1 MTGSVRVNL
10 HCHSDLSDGQLSPEQ
25 VARLLAQDGVRFAA
39 LTDHDTIAGLARFR
53 EACGREG
60 IGVIAGVELFAATR
74 FGEVHLLAYGFDP
87 EAAELRAILAP
98 APQGGRAALATA
110 AKLPAPAARVPTAEE
125 VCGIVHRAGG
135 RVFLAHPLE
144 LERDRDR
151 LGAALLELR
160 AAGLDG
166 IEAVYAPYGVD
177 ETEMLLGL
185 ARDCDLLVC
194 GGTDLHGPD
203 VPRLSATGVDLPR
216 PLWERF
222 REGLFSAS
230 ARRAAPA
237 SPPPPQ
243 RSRARL
249 ERASFVLRVLLPAL
263 LAIALLAGT
272 FSVFVFP
279 AFEDAL
285 LGRKREMIREL
296 TNSAWSILAEYLA
309 DEQAG
314 RLTRAQAQAAAAD
327 RVRYL
332 RYGAESKDYFWI
344 TDLHPRMIMHPYRS
358 DLDGTDVSGFRD
370 PKGNRVFMEFVRVVR
385 ERNEGYVEYVW
396 QWKDDPARLVPK
408 QSYVRGFPPWGW
420 VIGTG
425 IYVEDVHAE
434 IASLMSR
441 IMRVAGVAALVIAL
455 LLVFVLQQSFRI
467 ERRRGAAEAALRGS
481 HDRYRA
487 LVEASKEGMMTV
499 LDGRP
504 TYANQTLLGLL
515 GYSDGEWGLLDLED
529 IVVGVDGLPGA
540 PAWLAAALE
549 EGRTPEP
556 VEASLRRKDGTT
568 VAALLTVE
576 PMSLPE
582 RRGLILIVR
591 DLTSP
596 HPRRAG
602 SEDRPGRRTATAEP
616 PSPLP
621 SLNEPVRR
629 FARALP
635 SCDYRTGLARAAAI
649 MARHDA
655 SALLVTGA
663 EGEGIG
669 LLADSDFCGR
679 VVGRGLPV
687 DRPVFEAMTAP
698 LVTIAPT
705 ALGYEAI
712 VLMREKNVGHLAVR
726 DEQGAITGVIRS
738 RDLLEPER
746 YAPVL
751 LARAIRDAGGVEEL
765 ARHRDEL
772 PRLARGL
779 VDAGTRPRGTC
790 RAITAVADAITQR
803 LLLLAAEELGP
814 APAPFAFI
822 VLGSGGREEQ
832 TLGTDQDNAI
842 IFDPPAGADPAAA
855 QAYFAALGERV
866 CDRLDRVGYPLCKG
880 GMMAKNPRWCA
891 PLAAWR
897 EHFSGWIHTAEPR
910 DLLDFNTCF
919 DFRCIHGDA
928 GLAAALRRH
937 VLAEIG
943 RTPSFFANLAQ
954 NALHHRPLLG
964 FFGKIVADSEAPGSE
979 RTFNVKEAAAPLV
992 SFARLYA
999 LRDGATETGTFDRLA
1014 RLEETGVLTPA
1025 GREEVEQAYEFLV
1038 SLRLAHQLESLG
1050 GGRPPTNHVGLKTL
1064 TPLEEAMLK
1073 QVFSQVA
1080 ALQKR
1085 IAFDFLGGEW
1095 AQGA

>member
-1 MTGSVRVNL
+1 MTGSVRINL
-10 HCHSDLSDGQLSPEQ
+10 HCHSDLSDGQLTPEQ
-25 VARLLAQDGVRFAA
+25 VAQLLAQDGVRFAA

-60 IGVIAGVELFAATR
+60 IGVISGVEVFAATR

-87 EAAELRAILAP
+87 EAAELRAMLAP
-98 APQGGRAALATA
+98 APAAGRGPLVPVAR
-110 AKLPAPAARVPTAEE
+110 PPAAE
-125 VCGIVHRAGG
+125 VCAIVHRAGG
-135 RVFLAHPLE
+135 RVFLAHPLQ
-144 LERDRDR
+144 LESDRGR
-151 LGAALLELR
+151 LELILAELR
-160 AAGLDG
+160 EAGLDG

-177 ETEMLLGL
+177 ETELLLGL
-185 ARDCDLLVC
+185 ARDLDLLVC

-203 VPRLSATGVDLPR
+203 VPRLSATGVEMPR

-222 REGLFSAS
+222 RDALFSAPV
-230 ARRAAPA
+230 RRAAAVAP
-237 SPPPPQ
+237 
-243 RSRARL
+243 RRTRGRF
-249 ERASFVLRVLLPAL
+249 ERANFVLRILLPAL

-272 FSVFVFP
+272 FSVFIFP

-285 LGRKREMIREL
+285 LARKREMIREL
-296 TNSAWSILAEYLA
+296 TNSAWSILAEYHA

-314 RLTRAQAQAAAAD
+314 RLGRAEAQAAAAE

-332 RYGAESKDYFWI
+332 RYGKESKDYFWI
-344 TDLHPRMIMHPYRS
+344 TDLHPRMVMHPYRS

-408 QSYVRGFPPWGW
+408 QSYVKGFLPWGW

-434 IASLMSR
+434 IRALLSR
-441 IMRVAGVAALVIAL
+441 IIRVSVVVALVIAL
-455 LLVFVLQQSFRI
+455 LLAFVLQQSFRL
-467 ERRRGAAEAALRGS
+467 ERRRGSAETALRES

-504 TYANQTLLGLL
+504 SYANQTLLALL
-515 GYSDGEWGLLDLED
+515 GYSDGEWPLLDLDD
-529 IVVGVDGLPGA
+529 IVVGVDDLPGVS
-540 PAWLAAALE
+540 AWLAAAVE
-549 EGRTPEP
+549 DGRTPEP
-556 VEASLRRKDGTT
+556 VEARLRRKDGAT
-568 VAALLTVE
+568 VDVLLTVE
-576 PMSLPE
+576 PMTMPE

-591 DLTSP
+591 DLSP
-596 HPRRAG
+596 RGSVLAGPGGRPARRA
-602 SEDRPGRRTATAEP
+602 ATADLP
-616 PSPLP
+616 TPLL

-629 FARALP
+629 FLRALP
-635 SCDYRTGLARAAAI
+635 ACDYRTSLARAAAI

-663 EGEGIG
+663 AGEGIG
-669 LLADSDFCGR
+669 MLADSDFCGR
-679 VVGRGLPV
+679 VVGRGLSV

-712 VLMREKNVGHLAVR
+712 VLMRDRNLGHLAVR

-751 LARAIRDAGGVEEL
+751 LARALRDAGGVEEL

-772 PRLARGL
+772 PRLVQGL
-779 VDAGTRPRGTC
+779 VDAGVRPRGTC
-790 RAITAVADAITQR
+790 RAITAVADAVTQR
-803 LLLLAAEELGP
+803 LLQLAVEELGP
-814 APAPFAFI
+814 PPAPFAFI

-832 TLGTDQDNAI
+832 TLVTDQDNAV
-842 IFDPPAGADPAAA
+842 IFEPPAGADPAAA

-866 CDRLDRVGYPLCKG
+866 CDRLDQVGYPLCKG

-891 PLAAWR
+891 PLAVWR
-897 EHFSGWIHTAEPR
+897 EHFSGWIHAAEPK

-919 DFRCIHGDA
+919 DFRCIHGDD

-964 FFGKIVADSEAPGSE
+964 FFGKIVADSEVAGSE
-979 RTFNVKEAAAPLV
+979 RTFNIKEATAPLV

-1014 RLEETGVLTPA
+1014 RLEETGVLTRA
-1025 GREEVEQAYEFLV
+1025 GRAEIEQAYEFLV
-1038 SLRLAHQLESLG
+1038 SLRLAHQLASVG
-1050 GGRPPTNHVGLKTL
+1050 DGRPPTNHVGLRTL
-1064 TPLEEAMLK
+1064 TPLEETMLK

-1085 IAFDFLGGEW
+1085 VAFDFLGGEW